1 MSFFKTTT
9 KAAHV
14 IVTGNEKGGSGKSTT
29 AMHLIVGLLQR
40 GYSVASI
47 DADFRQGTLSRY
59 LANRANFFKA
69 AGSDLKMPDAYTIA
83 LVNED
88 QAQDQQ
94 PGKAGIEQFRLLLE
108 GGLINY
114 DIVVVDTPG
123 SAGALSSLAHSYADT
138 LITPIND
145 SFVDLD
151 VLAHVDGRR
160 MAVMGPSHY
169 SEMVW
174 TQKKVRAERDGG
186 SMDWIV
192 IRNRLS
198 SLDAHNKR
206 KMEEVLKD
214 MAARIGMRIAPGLGE
229 RAIFRELFLAGLTIL
244 DLKDAV
250 GPQALSPSHLA
261 AREEVAAL
269 IDAIRLPE
277 VPTDVPA
284 DTPRVLAD
292 PETG

>member
-1 MSFFKTTT
+1 MSFLNTTS

-47 DADFRQGTLSRY
+47 DTDSRQGTLSRY
-59 LANRANFFKA
+59 LANRRKFIKA
-69 AGSDLKMPDAYTIA
+69 AGSDLKMPDFYTITPE
-83 LVNED
+83 NED
-88 QAQDQQ
+88 NSQDQQ
-94 PGKAGIEQFRLLLE
+94 PGAAEAEQFRLLLE
-108 GGLINY
+108 GGLINH

-123 SAGALSSLAHSYADT
+123 SAGAVSSLAHSYADT
-138 LITPIND
+138 LVTPIND
-145 SFVDLD
+145 SFLDLD

-160 MAVMGPSHY
+160 MSVMGPSHY

-174 TQKKVRAERDGG
+174 TQKKIRAERDGG
-186 SMDWIV
+186 SIDWIV
-192 IRNRLS
+192 MRNRLS
-198 SLDAHNKR
+198 SLGAHNKR
-206 KMEEVLKD
+206 KMEDVLRD
-214 MAARIGMRIAPGLGE
+214 MATRIGMRIVPGLGE
-229 RAIFRELFLAGLTIL
+229 RVIFRELFLAGLTIL

-261 AREEVAAL
+261 ARQEVIDL

-277 VPTDVPA
+277 ATHEA
-284 DTPRVLAD
+284 PRVSPD

>member
-1 MSFFKTTT
+1 MSFLKPAT
-9 KAAHV
+9 KAVHV

-47 DADFRQGTLSRY
+47 DTDSRQGTLSRY
-59 LANRANFFKA
+59 LANRRSFIKA
-69 AGSDLKMPDAYTIA
+69 TGSDLKMPDPYTIT
-83 LVNED
+83 LESGD
-88 QAQDQQ
+88 HAQDRQ
-94 PGKAGIEQFRLLLE
+94 PGGAEAEQFRLLLE
-108 GGLINY
+108 GGLINH

-123 SAGALSSLAHSYADT
+123 SANDLSSLAHSYADT
-138 LITPIND
+138 LVTPIND

-151 VLAHVDGRR
+151 VLAHVDGAR

-174 TQKKVRAERDGG
+174 TQKKIRAERDGG
-186 SMDWIV
+186 SIDWIV
-192 IRNRLS
+192 LRNRLS

-214 MAARIGMRIAPGLGE
+214 MAAGIGLRIVSGLGE
-229 RAIFRELFLAGLTIL
+229 RVIFRELFLAGLTIL

-261 AREEVAAL
+261 ARQEVTDL

-277 VPTDVPA
+277 AAAEAAETS
-284 DTPRVLAD
+284 RVSPE